1 MGPPASPP
9 FPPRQLPKC
18 LRLVSVASPHSLVGD
33 TGSPLT
39 ARLACRLGTLD
50 MSTGHFSNDSTEKT
64 LRNERVTILKGTCPY
79 CRTTEVALSVTH
91 RYDRPHDGGLH
102 EAYALMSCG
111 FCARA
116 SLGVFRRPNQSPL
129 IDSRFLVDIF
139 PTLDVA
145 PPKHL
150 PAEVK
155 SRYME
160 AVKIMGMA
168 PESAGMMFR
177 KTLDVALKC
186 IRPDDRGNLKQRID
200 KAAEGDAIT
209 KDLAEWAHRIRLD
222 GNDAA
227 HDDDP
232 ISPDEVNDLHRFT
245 ELVLLYL
252 FSLPGMLDEWHTTKT

>member
-1 MGPPASPP
+1 M
-9 FPPRQLPKC
+9 
-18 LRLVSVASPHSLVGD
+18 
-33 TGSPLT
+33 
-39 ARLACRLGTLD
+39 
-50 MSTGHFSNDSTEKT
+50 
-64 LRNERVTILKGTCPY
+64 TILKGTCPY

-91 RYDRPHDGGLH
+91 RYDRPHERGLF

-111 FCARA
+111 LCSRA
-116 SLGVFRRPNQSPL
+116 ALGVFRGPDQRTLVNR
-129 IDSRFLVDIF
+129 RFLTNIY

-145 PPKHL
+145 PPAHL
-150 PAEVK
+150 PQEVE
-155 SRYME
+155 SRYNE

-177 KTLDVALKC
+177 KTLDVALRC

-227 HDDDP
+227 HDDVP
-232 ISPDEVNDLHRFT
+232 ISTDEVKDLHGFT

-252 FSLPGMLDEWHTTKT
+252 FSLPGMLEEWQTKNT